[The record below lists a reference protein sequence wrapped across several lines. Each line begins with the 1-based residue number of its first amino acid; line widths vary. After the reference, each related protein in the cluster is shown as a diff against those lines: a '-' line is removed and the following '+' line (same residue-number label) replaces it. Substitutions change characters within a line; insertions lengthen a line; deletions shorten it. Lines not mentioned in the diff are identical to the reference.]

1 MTNAIEAIQGAGG
14 RGIVLVEERVEGDT
28 LFLTVS
34 DDGPG
39 ISERSMHNLFQ
50 VGYSTKFDPE
60 TGNINRGVGL
70 PAVKSLTEE
79 LGGSVSVESQPG
91 AGRAFFRGA
100 AAHRVKGEK
109 REK

>member
-1 MTNAIEAIQGAGG
+1 MTLCFSPCQTTAPA
-14 RGIVLVEERVEGDT
+14 
-28 LFLTVS
+28 S
-34 DDGPG
+34 
-39 ISERSMHNLFQ
+39 RSAPCNLFQ

-70 PAVKSLTEE
+70 PAVKSLAGE
-79 LGGSVSVESQPG
+79 LGGSVSVESQQG

-100 AAHRVKGEK
+100 AAPTCEGEK

>member
-1 MTNAIEAIQGAGG
+1 
-14 RGIVLVEERVEGDT
+14 
-28 LFLTVS
+28 
-34 DDGPG
+34 
-39 ISERSMHNLFQ
+39 MHNLFQ

-79 LGGSVSVESQPG
+79 LGGSVSVESQPE
-91 AGRAFFRGA
+91 
-100 AAHRVKGEK
+100 KGTVFTFSIPFPVAETSQEK